1 MQTRI
6 LLIDD
11 DKILAAAI
19 QRALQEMNYSVTLAS
34 NGIQGVEWMESES
47 FDLVISDVLMP
58 DMDGIEVALYMHKAK
73 KNIKLIMMSGGGKI
87 ESDFYLHVASK
98 LGANYVIPKPFSME
112 QLKMLITN
120 LLEKDKPSQ

>member
-34 NGIQGVEWMESES
+34 NGIQGVKWMESES

-58 DMDGIEVALYMHKAK
+58 DMDGIEVALYMNKAK

-87 ESDFYLHVASK
+87 ESDFYLQVASK
-98 LGANYVIPKPFSME
+98 LCANYVIPKPFSIE
-112 QLKMLITN
+112 QLKTLITN